1 MPGATLCTCTSLCAA
16 SSLWTARSSSA
27 LREALV
33 RAWHSRWLSFVRFT
47 RTKRLHRGSLAQA
60 WLRHEAI
67 ILPVKFASYDILI
80 PIYCG
85 DLGQPH
91 IPEAYPYLAV
101 QIKAQKRSTSPHLP
115 DLTIPD
121 LKLAHPPLYCW
132 IDMRRTSNTATPS
145 TNQPAPSAPSERMTV
160 AICRDSRRSITAF
173 RLSAC
178 SFEPG
183 NHPALCAALG
193 EYDAASCLSSGARLK
208 MARHSPMFSAKIQ
221 HSHWSRMVAQSYV
234 VSDNFVFQI
243 DMLDL

>member
-1 MPGATLCTCTSLCAA
+1 M
-16 SSLWTARSSSA
+16 
-27 LREALV
+27 REALV
-33 RAWHSRWLSFVRFT
+33 RARHPRWVSFVRFR
-47 RTKRLHRGSLAQA
+47 RTKSLHRGGLAQT

-67 ILPVKFASYDILI
+67 ILPVNSAHYDILI
-80 PIYCG
+80 PINCG

-91 IPEAYPYLAV
+91 IPEAYSYLAI

-115 DLTIPD
+115 DLTIPN
-121 LKLAHPPLYCW
+121 LKPSYPPLYCW

-183 NHPALCAALG
+183 NHPALRTALG
-193 EYDAASCLSSGARLK
+193 EYDAARFAILPQLGLK
-208 MARHSPMFSAKIQ
+208 PQDGEALTGQAKPGFETL
-221 HSHWSRMVAQSYV
+221 VT
-234 VSDNFVFQI
+234 DNWA
-243 DMLDL
+243 DACS